1 MQLLSKKSVR
11 IAFGSFFLPAAIAFK
26 DSSYFL
32 PLAGHSDLRFQ
43 AVGECIEIIA
53 LALLV
58 LLLGVSVKDGGDS
71 EPFPVTLR
79 LRILVAAFFAIFL
92 LTIFWRDFFPND
104 QFNLSAG
111 SIDFLYAPL
120 GGLGIVAMSYV
131 SGPTREKP
139 SKEEERS
146 VV

>member
-1 MQLLSKKSVR
+1 MQLWSKKSVR
-11 IAFGSFFLPAAIAFK
+11 TAFWSILLPVAIAFN
-26 DSSYFL
+26 DSSHFF
-32 PLAGHSDLRFQ
+32 PLADHSDLRFQ
-43 AVGECIEIIA
+43 AIGEFIEIIA
-53 LALLV
+53 LALLF
-58 LLLGVSVKDGGDS
+58 LLLGVSVKEGGDS
-71 EPFPVTLR
+71 NPFPSALR
-79 LRILVAAFFAIFL
+79 LRILLAGFFAIFL

-104 QFNLSAG
+104 TFNLSTGA
-111 SIDFLYAPL
+111 IDFLYAPI

>member
-1 MQLLSKKSVR
+1 
-11 IAFGSFFLPAAIAFK
+11 
-26 DSSYFL
+26 
-32 PLAGHSDLRFQ
+32 LAGHSDLRFQ
-43 AVGECIEIIA
+43 AVGEFIEIIA
-53 LALLV
+53 LALLA
-58 LLLGVSVKDGGDS
+58 LLWGVSVKDGGDS

-104 QFNLSAG
+104 QFNLSVG

-146 VV
+146 AV